1 MINIVKTISLKHRVI
16 LILDT
21 LFMDQIR
28 EVSYMTEKLWDSK
41 IEAMPLNE
49 LKELQLK
56 RLRKIIDYV
65 YRNNR
70 FYRDKLKGAKIESNK
85 IKSLKDIEKIPF
97 LTKQDLRNFYPF
109 GLVCTDV
116 DEIVEVHAS
125 SGTTG
130 KPVVGPYTRNDVE
143 LWGEVMARSLW
154 ANGLRRND
162 IMQNAYGYG
171 LFTGAHGFEKGAQK
185 IGAMVITIS
194 SGNTKRQITVMKD
207 FSATAL
213 VCTPSYSLYMAE
225 TAELMGFDPLKDF
238 NLRLGCFGAES
249 WSEEMRKNVEKR
261 WGIIAHEHYGLT
273 EIIGPG
279 IVSECSH
286 KKLHINADHFLPEI
300 INPDTGETLPPGE
313 EGELVFTTL
322 TKEAFPVIRFRTRD
336 LAVLYEEECECGRT
350 LPIQSRI
357 KGRSDDMMKVK
368 GVIVF
373 PSQIEAALMQVK
385 DISDNYQI
393 IKTKKGNMIT
403 LSVEVEPT
411 VERWKDGDIESLEKQ
426 AEDEIFT
433 ILNLHIPVKIIE
445 PKTIPRSIGKAVR
458 VIER

>member
-1 MINIVKTISLKHRVI
+1 
-16 LILDT
+16 
-21 LFMDQIR
+21 
-28 EVSYMTEKLWDSK
+28 MTEKLWDSK
-41 IEAMPLNE
+41 NEAMPLSD
-49 LKELQLK
+49 LKVLQLK
-56 RLRKIIDYV
+56 RLRKMIDYI
-65 YRNNR
+65 YKNNR
-70 FYRDKLKGAKIESNK
+70 FYRERLKETKIESGK
-85 IKSLKDIEKIPF
+85 IKNINDIQKIPF
-97 LTKQDLRNFYPF
+97 LTKNDLRSFYPF

-116 DEIVEVHAS
+116 DDIIEVHAS

-130 KPVVGPYTRNDVE
+130 KPVVGPYTKNDVE

-225 TAELMGFDPLKDF
+225 TAEYMGLNPKKDF
-238 NLRLGCFGAES
+238 KLRLGCFGAEA
-249 WSEEMRKNVEKR
+249 WSEEMRKNVEDR
-261 WGIIAHEHYGLT
+261 WGIVAHEHYGLT

-279 IVSECSH
+279 VVSECSC

-300 INPDTGETLPPGE
+300 INPDTGETLPAGE
-313 EGELVFTTL
+313 EGELVLTTL
-322 TKEAFPVIRFRTRD
+322 TKEAFPVLRFRTRD
-336 LAVLYEEECECGRT
+336 LAVYYEEECECGRT

-373 PSQIEAALMQVK
+373 PSQIESALMQVN
-385 DISDNYQI
+385 DISDSYQI
-393 IKTKKGNMIT
+393 IKTKKGDMT
-403 LSVEVEPT
+403 SLSIEVEST
-411 VERWKDGDIESLEKQ
+411 VKRWKEGKIEDLEKK
-426 AEDEIFT
+426 AEEEIFS
-433 ILNLHIPVKIIE
+433 ILNLRVPVIVVE

>member
-1 MINIVKTISLKHRVI
+1 
-16 LILDT
+16 
-21 LFMDQIR
+21 
-28 EVSYMTEKLWDSK
+28 MTEKLWDSK
-41 IEAMPLNE
+41 IESMPLKD

-56 RLRKIIDYV
+56 RLKKMIDYI

-70 FYRDKLKGAKIESNK
+70 FYRNRLKEANIESDR
-85 IKSLKDIEKIPF
+85 IKTLKDIEKIPF
-97 LTKQDLRNFYPF
+97 LTKQDLREFYPF

-116 DEIVEVHAS
+116 DDIVEVHAS

-130 KPVVGPYTRNDVE
+130 KPVVGPYTKNDVE
-143 LWGEVMARSLW
+143 LWAEVMARSLW
-154 ANGLRRND
+154 ANGLRKND

-185 IGAMVITIS
+185 IGAMVVTIS
-194 SGNTKRQITVMKD
+194 SGNTKRQITIMKD
-207 FSATAL
+207 FSVTAL

-225 TAELMGFDPLKDF
+225 TAEFMGFDPLKDF
-238 NLRLGCFGAES
+238 NLKLGCFGAEA

-261 WGIIAHEHYGLT
+261 WGIVAHEHYGLT

-279 IVSECSH
+279 VVSECKH
-286 KKLHINADHFLPEI
+286 KKLHINADHFLPEV

-322 TKEAFPVIRFRTRD
+322 TKEAFPVVRFRTRD
-336 LAVLYEEECECGRT
+336 LAVIYEEECECGRT

-373 PSQIEAALMQVK
+373 PSQIEAALMKVE

-393 IKTKKGNMIT
+393 IKTKKGDITT
-403 LSVEVEPT
+403 LSIEVEST
-411 VERWKDGDIESLEKQ
+411 VKRWKDGNIEDLEKN
-426 AEDEIFT
+426 AEEEIFS
-433 ILNLHIPVKIIE
+433 ILNLKVPVKIVE
-445 PKTIPRSIGKAVR
+445 PKSIPRSIGKAIR